1 MYRQRFLGSRKKTEQ
16 HFAAELCHGD
26 PFEVRPP
33 DICGGPAEVLQGAG
47 PTVGP
52 LAHGAMSP
60 WCSMPKTKE
69 KKGADPP
76 AGPEK
81 EAQELFPAPEDKS
94 GVPQREE
101 PPRENGGIPER
112 GQGKGTGKD
121 EGNGRPHRCWQDR
134 RKLTESFGR

>member
-33 DICGGPAEVLQGAG
+33 DICRGPAEVLQGAG

-52 LAHGAMSP
+52 LAHGAMFP

-69 KKGADPP
+69 KKGADPQQ
-76 AGPEK
+76 GQKKKLKSSFRHRKTSQVYHKEK
-81 EAQELFPAPEDKS
+81 NLQEKMGASPNAA
-94 GVPQREE
+94 
-101 PPRENGGIPER
+101 
-112 GQGKGTGKD
+112 
-121 EGNGRPHRCWQDR
+121 
-134 RKLTESFGR
+134 